1 MPVIWLTASIAAAK
15 PDAVPM
21 KLRRDRPARAAALE
35 AEISVSLEGI
45 RNGHYID
52 MCNGI
57 IAHVS
62 TPNHTVTADDYFDV
76 ALPET
81 PCPVFN
87 VHLSKIGLLGHATGP
102 VVKTCQLY
110 EGVCLE
116 LRFIRERH
124 TRLPLNAQQLAGIHK
139 AVKVQFEEILKTG
152 EVAIS
157 QLQAQTLRWWQRLGR
172 ELRRRYG
179 SRAAIPPDG
188 ERARLQGRVGGP

>member
-1 MPVIWLTASIAAAK
+1 
-15 PDAVPM
+15 
-21 KLRRDRPARAAALE
+21 
-35 AEISVSLEGI
+35 
-45 RNGHYID
+45 